1 MSIWAR
7 FEDLVLE
14 YMEARVTEMLD
25 QGDVTSPKVIA
36 RVREDAA
43 WSASRAVVRFQAKEI
58 NEKVGQNQHGS

>member
-58 NEKVGQNQHGS
+58 VGKPGGKHESH